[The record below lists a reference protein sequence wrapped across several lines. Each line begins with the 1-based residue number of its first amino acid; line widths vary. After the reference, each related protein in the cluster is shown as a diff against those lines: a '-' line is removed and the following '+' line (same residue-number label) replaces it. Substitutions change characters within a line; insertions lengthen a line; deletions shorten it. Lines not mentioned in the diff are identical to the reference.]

1 MIDVEKKI
9 NEYKEEKKSK
19 SVFNQINET
28 FWTDI
33 EIGEK
38 GNKQFDKW
46 AELYLKE
53 KKTIWD
59 TVKISF
65 LELKLSIFDK
75 DFSKFK
81 EELDNLKKWIT
92 ANSNS
97 NEECLQTS

>member
-1 MIDVEKKI
+1 MIDIEKKI

-28 FWTDI
+28 FGTDI

-59 TVKISF
+59 TVK
-65 LELKLSIFDK
+65 
-75 DFSKFK
+75 
-81 EELDNLKKWIT
+81 
-92 ANSNS
+92 
-97 NEECLQTS
+97 